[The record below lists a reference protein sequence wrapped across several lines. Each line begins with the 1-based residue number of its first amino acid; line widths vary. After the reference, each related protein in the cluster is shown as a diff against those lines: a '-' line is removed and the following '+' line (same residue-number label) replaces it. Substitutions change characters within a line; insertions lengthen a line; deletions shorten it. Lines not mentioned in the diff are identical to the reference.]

1 MANAS
6 VKEMLQAGLHFGH
19 QTRRW
24 NPKMKPY
31 IYGPRNGIYIINLDI
46 SKRMFDKACDFITK
60 EIGAGGTLLF
70 VGTKRQAQAII
81 REQAKRCNMYYVDHR
96 WLGGMMT
103 NFQTIK
109 TSVDR
114 LKSIESMQEDGS
126 INKFP
131 KKEILM
137 MEKERV
143 KLERNVGGIKDMRV
157 LPSALFVVDP
167 KAETIAVNEAKKI
180 GIPIIAVTDTN
191 CDPDPIDHAIPS
203 NDDAIRAV
211 KLIVKVIAD
220 AAEEGVRIR
229 EVDMVDTGKVSEAEL
244 AEMEQYLGPSTLAKL
259 QPSEEEAAA
268 AALAAAEAEASVR
281 LRFSSVCAYLPE
293 RTSSKDVPGGMSAK
307 DVQRWICGKLKITV
321 LTQNKVAVDSSGSG
335 VHLQ

>member
-31 IYGPRNGIYIINLDI
+31 SYGPRKGIYIINLDI

-60 EIGAGGTLLF
+60 EIVAGGTLLF

-191 CDPDPIDHAIPS
+191 CDPDGIDYLIPG
-203 NDDAIRAV
+203 NDDAIKAI
-211 KLIVKVIAD
+211 KLISHYVAEAVLQGQAMRDGEEASEEAVEAAMAD
-220 AAEEGVRIR
+220 AEQDSVLDEQDNVLEG
-229 EVDMVDTGKVSEAEL
+229 TEAED
-244 AEMEQYLGPSTLAKL
+244 
-259 QPSEEEAAA
+259 SEK
-268 AALAAAEAEASVR
+268 AAE
-281 LRFSSVCAYLPE
+281 
-293 RTSSKDVPGGMSAK
+293 
-307 DVQRWICGKLKITV
+307 
-321 LTQNKVAVDSSGSG
+321 
-335 VHLQ
+335 

>member
-46 SKRMFDKACDFITK
+46 SKRMFDKACDFITN
-60 EIGAGGTLLF
+60 EIAGGGTLLF

-81 REQAKRCNMYYVDHR
+81 REEAKRCDMYYVDHR

-109 TSVDR
+109 TSVER
-114 LKSIESMQEDGS
+114 LKSIESMQTDGS

-131 KKEILM
+131 KKEILQ

-157 LPSALFVVDP
+157 LPSAIFVVDP
-167 KAETIAVNEAKKI
+167 KAETIAVNEARKL
-180 GIPIIAVTDTN
+180 GIPIIAITDTN
-191 CDPDPIDHAIPS
+191 CDPDGIDYLIPG
-203 NDDAIRAV
+203 NDDAIKAIKLVSYYVAEAV
-211 KLIVKVIAD
+211 LQGQAMRDGEEASEEAVEAAMAD
-220 AAEEGVRIR
+220 AEQDTALEAAEPEESVEAAEEPN
-229 EVDMVDTGKVSEAEL
+229 S
-244 AEMEQYLGPSTLAKL
+244 
-259 QPSEEEAAA
+259 
-268 AALAAAEAEASVR
+268 
-281 LRFSSVCAYLPE
+281 
-293 RTSSKDVPGGMSAK
+293 
-307 DVQRWICGKLKITV
+307 
-321 LTQNKVAVDSSGSG
+321 N
-335 VHLQ
+335 

>member
-31 IYGPRNGIYIINLDI
+31 IYGPRNGIYIINLDLTR
-46 SKRMFDKACDFITK
+46 RMFDKACDYITK
-60 EIGAGGTLLF
+60 EVADGGTVLF

-81 REQAKRCNMYYVDHR
+81 REEAKRCGMYYVDHR

-109 TSVDR
+109 TSIER

-126 INKFP
+126 ISKFP

-157 LPSALFVVDP
+157 HPNVLFVVDP
-167 KAETIAVNEAKKI
+167 RAESIAINEAKKLD
-180 GIPIIAVTDTN
+180 IPIIAITDTN
-191 CDPDPIDHAIPS
+191 CDPDGIDYLIPG
-203 NDDAIRAV
+203 NDDAIKAI
-211 KLIVKVIAD
+211 KLISHYVAEAVLQGQAMRDGEDASDEALESAMADGDEDVVQEDVPAQEDAPAQEDVAVEPAPAKEED
-220 AAEEGVRIR
+220 AAE
-229 EVDMVDTGKVSEAEL
+229 
-244 AEMEQYLGPSTLAKL
+244 
-259 QPSEEEAAA
+259 
-268 AALAAAEAEASVR
+268 
-281 LRFSSVCAYLPE
+281 
-293 RTSSKDVPGGMSAK
+293 
-307 DVQRWICGKLKITV
+307 
-321 LTQNKVAVDSSGSG
+321 
-335 VHLQ
+335 